1 MTPFDFGFQH
11 KVGSVAPSGVPLRDT
26 YPDAAESPSSLND
39 DATSLFRRLQNT
51 DVQAKGMLANS
62 RLNKQA
68 AAYPQRGTPYTLKS
82 FTYPEGR
89 TYRTDRISPTE
100 TLDVLV
106 RPTAPAAP
114 PTGIAAGAALKG
126 APVAAAPGL
135 LERFTSIV
143 KSHPYLA
150 GGTALAGGAAL
161 GAGAYALA
169 NRKPRKKA
177 KYPRKES
184 LPATQKAAAA
194 REKMGGLFMKD
205 MKQPRDLN
213 VVTQVPGDSTNYVIP
228 IAERYREPRL
238 LARPFYSRQRE
249 IQNALQLA
257 KQNAPAQF
265 ASENETP
272 DPMQAALIG
281 HGLTRLYPDRYR
293 NSQFDLND
301 NSASQSFASPEEEA
315 QFDDELA
322 QLEALEAQDKAAPK
336 AVAAPPTD
344 PRYYQAT
351 ADAPIHQLFAQQ
363 YPGMVLTPEMMSY
376 LRPILLGD
384 EYNPSNK
391 EHRNNP
397 GRIALEKAINSY
409 QPPKTAAAAMPMPGN
424 KPAMPKP
431 AAPSRGAARGAVGS
445 PALPS
450 PASPPP
456 AAPGGL
462 NRVGMPQPDM
472 NLRAQAAQNS
482 RNRSVSAGPYGSM
495 GGSSGRFGRL
505 ATAAGPSGGAPAA
518 PQGNTAFSQ
527 LPEDQKWMQVRQN
540 MANQKAQ
547 LAQTRALRS
556 QQTQLAQQNAA
567 QQYPVPVSTN
577 SAAQGAASIAAGP
590 PGAAGGFGSSV
601 VQSARPMAPAA
612 PGAAPQQP
620 LQLSIGSRPA
630 PPAPASVVARQA
642 TPTAPGDPTNPVNS
656 FERVLQNS
664 WNNIQPRLS
673 QAGQMGQSQGPSA
686 IQQALAG
693 LGGQTPGQGN
703 SNWLS
708 PQNLPV
714 LLKMFGLDRLIGNAA

>member
-26 YPDAAESPSSLND
+26 YPDAAESPSGLND

-114 PTGIAAGAALKG
+114 PTGIAAGAGLKV

-135 LERFTSIV
+135 LERLTNIV

-169 NRKPRKKA
+169 NRKPRKEA
-177 KYPRKES
+177 KYPRKKS

-205 MKQPRDLN
+205 MKQPQGLN
-213 VVTQVPGDSTNYVIP
+213 VAVQVPGDSTDYVMP

-265 ASENETP
+265 ASGNETP

-281 HGLTRLYPDRYR
+281 HGLTQLYPDRYR
-293 NSQFDLND
+293 NSQLDRSD

-315 QFDDELA
+315 QFD
-322 QLEALEAQDKAAPK
+322 
-336 AVAAPPTD
+336 
-344 PRYYQAT
+344 

-482 RNRSVSAGPYGSM
+482 RDRSVSAGPYGSM
-495 GGSSGRFGRL
+495 GGSGGRFGRL
-505 ATAAGPSGGAPAA
+505 ATATGPSGGAPAA
-518 PQGNTAFSQ
+518 PQGNTAFQ
-527 LPEDQKWMQVRQN
+527 ALPRDQQWMQIRQQ
-540 MANQKAQ
+540 MADQEAQ
-547 LAQTRALRS
+547 VAQTRALR
-556 QQTQLAQQNAA
+556 QQQNAIAQQNAA
-567 QQYPVPVSTN
+567 TRFPIPGAASGI
-577 SAAQGAASIAAGP
+577 AQGARGSQAPQGTQLVQ
-590 PGAAGGFGSSV
+590 GAAGGMGAGAT
-601 VQSARPMAPAA
+601 QAPRPQAPAA
-612 PGAAPQQP
+612 PVPQTAVASTPQPAAEPPQGWPQIMVMPRTSPSARTPSSASAAP
-620 LQLSIGSRPA
+620 A
-630 PPAPASVVARQA
+630 AAPAA
-642 TPTAPGDPTNPVNS
+642 APSASSGMQGLSSLFDGLEN
-656 FERVLQNS
+656 
-664 WNNIQPRLS
+664 RLS
-673 QAGQMGQSQGPSA
+673 QAGQLGAERGSA
-686 IQQALAG
+686 GIAEALQG
-693 LGGQTPGQGN
+693 LGGQQPGTANQ
-703 SNWLS
+703 SWMS
-708 PQNLPV
+708 PQNLQ
-714 LLKMFGLDRLIGNAA
+714 LLMKLFGLDRLAGSAA